1 MNRPLPSR
9 HLTALLLAAIA
20 VTFTAAGFGCKNQVD
35 PAVAKMIEP
44 VTLNYWRVFDGSDA
58 FAPIIAKYTAL
69 HPNVTI
75 NYRLLSY
82 DEYERTILSA
92 MAEGKGPDLLNL
104 QATWMSQ
111 WQPYLAAAPAAITM
125 PQRVVTTSALGTDIT
140 YTVSEVAGPT
150 PKSVKND
157 FVDGVY
163 DDVVLLTAQTKP
175 ELPPVP
181 QVYGLPLATDSL
193 ALYYNRDLLDNAGIS
208 QPANDWK
215 TFQEH
220 VKKLTR
226 LDETGAIIQSGTA
239 LGTADN
245 VERAADIVS
254 LLMMQNGAHMTE
266 NGQATFDK
274 TPAEMAGRPL
284 PPGAEALTF
293 YTDFANPEK
302 EVYAWND
309 KMPNSLKAFTEGH
322 TAYFFGYSYHLAS
335 IRALAP
341 KLNFGIAPFPQ
352 IAGNN
357 PVNFANYWV
366 EAVTKQAQHQNEAWD
381 FLTFLTNDEN
391 SALYLKST
399 RKPTAR
405 RALVN
410 SQLDDLDLAVFA
422 AQAPS
427 AKSWYH
433 GMDARA
439 TEQSFLDMIRQMLSR
454 EADPKHLVELTATKV
469 NQTIK

>member
-1 MNRPLPSR
+1 MNRSLPGR
-9 HLTALLLAAIA
+9 RLTALLLAAVA
-20 VTFTAAGFGCKNQVD
+20 VTFATAGFGCKNQVD
-35 PAVAKMIEP
+35 PEVAKMIEP

-58 FAPIIAKYTAL
+58 FTPIINKYKAL
-69 HPNVTI
+69 RPHVTV
-75 NYRLLSY
+75 NYRLLTY
-82 DEYERTILSA
+82 GEYENAILSA
-92 MAEGKGPDLLNL
+92 LAEGQGPDLITL
-104 QATWMSQ
+104 QATQLPS
-111 WQPYLAAAPAAITM
+111 WQARLAAAPAVITM
-125 PQRVVTTSALGTDIT
+125 PERHVSTTTFGTDIT
-140 YTVSEVAGPT
+140 YTVSRVAGPT

-157 FVDGVY
+157 FVDGVL
-163 DDVVLLTAQTKP
+163 DDVVLPTAQAKP

-208 QPANDWK
+208 QPATDWK
-215 TFQEH
+215 TFQDH

-226 LDETGAIIQSGTA
+226 LDETGAIIQSGAA

-254 LLMMQNGAHMTE
+254 LLMMQNGAVMTE

-274 TPAEMAGRPL
+274 TPAAMAGRAL

-302 EVYAWND
+302 EVYTWND
-309 KMPNSLKAFTEGH
+309 KMPDSLQAFAEGH

-335 IRALAP
+335 LRAMAP

-352 IAGNN
+352 IGGNN

-366 EAVTKQAQHQNEAWD
+366 EAVTRQSAHQNEAWD
-381 FLTFLTNDEN
+381 FLTFLTNEEN
-391 SALYLKST
+391 SASFLKSA

-405 RALVN
+405 RSLVN

-433 GMDARA
+433 GTDARA

-454 EADPKHLVELTATKV
+454 EADPKRLVELTATKV